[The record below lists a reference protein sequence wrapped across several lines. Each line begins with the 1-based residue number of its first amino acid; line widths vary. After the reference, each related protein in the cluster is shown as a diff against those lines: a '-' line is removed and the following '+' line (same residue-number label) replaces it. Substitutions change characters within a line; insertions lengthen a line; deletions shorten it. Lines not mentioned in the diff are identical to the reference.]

1 MLFLILTH
9 RFPAFNQIYL
19 SGRLKVTVQP
29 YGKGQTDL
37 RCIKTGV
44 PLPYER
50 IARL

>member
-29 YGKGQTDL
+29 YGKGRL
-37 RCIKTGV
+37 IYAGIKTGA
-44 PLPYER
+44 PL
-50 IARL
+50 AL